1 MPALIIHGHFYQPP
15 RENPWTGVVEVEP
28 GAAPFHDWN
37 ERIHSECYQPNAGA
51 RITDPATGRER
62 SVNNY
67 ANISFNFGP
76 TLLSWLQDNH
86 PDTYASIID
95 ADQQSALQRAG
106 HGNAIAQAY
115 GHAILP
121 LCNER
126 DQRTQ
131 ILWGIADFRQRF
143 GRTAEAL
150 WLPETACNDQVIG
163 ALIDEGLRFVIL
175 APHQAARIRAI

>member
-28 GAAPFHDWN
+28 SAAPFHDWN
-37 ERIHSECYQPNAGA
+37 ERINSECYQPNAHTS
-51 RITDPATGRER
+51 ISDPATGEER
-62 SVNNY
+62 TVNNY

-76 TLLSWLQDNH
+76 TLLSWLKGNH
-86 PDTYASIID
+86 PDTYASIIE
-95 ADQQSALQRAG
+95 ADQQSAHKRAG

-115 GHAILP
+115 GHGILP

-131 ILWGIADFRQRF
+131 IRWGLADFR
-143 GRTAEAL
+143 GRSVL
-150 WLPETACNDQVIG
+150 
-163 ALIDEGLRFVIL
+163 
-175 APHQAARIRAI
+175 